1 MVRPSSGPRI
11 ADVADALREG
21 LSRGYLGVPDAIEWA
36 QREAVADHE
45 SLDPL
50 VPYLAVSG
58 HRPTSHILLILAQ
71 LAWGADAPRVGR
83 IAAGQLHDALS
94 SDRLNAR
101 STVHAVYRLFR
112 DGYAPDADFERA
124 ARRFDDEIERVDR
137 GDAPAD
143 ELRGRLLAFLDRYHR
158 DSAPGDADAEPALDS
173 RDRLTVTADSG
184 ASDSLEINAQLTW
197 QGWSGRARLSVARE
211 RLAEFATELR
221 DFAAH
226 HTNSVRLDE
235 RDKATGSQFELTV
248 AEFGRARRAAVQVRL
263 AHGTRSAEVA
273 PPGRLEVSVPT
284 EHELVGDFAAD
295 IAELV
300 AAGSGV
306 AQLRLLRRWVDEL

>member
-1 MVRPSSGPRI
+1 MVRSSTGPRI

-21 LSRGYLGVPDAIEWA
+21 ISRGYLGVPDAVEWA

-45 SLDPL
+45 TLDPL

-71 LAWGADAPRVGR
+71 LAWGADAPSVGR
-83 IAAGQLHDALS
+83 IAARQLHGALAS
-94 SDRLNAR
+94 GRVNAR
-101 STVHAVYRLFR
+101 KAAHALYRLFR
-112 DGYAPDADFERA
+112 DGYAPDPDFERA
-124 ARRFDDEIERVDR
+124 ARRFDDEIERADR
-137 GDAPAD
+137 ANATDDDLPI
-143 ELRGRLLAFLDRYHR
+143 RLLAFLERYRH
-158 DSAPGDADAEPALDS
+158 DQPTEASASEPALDA
-173 RDRLTVTADSG
+173 RDRLTVTADTG
-184 ASDSLEINAQLTW
+184 ATDTLELSAQLTW
-197 QGWSGRARLSVARE
+197 QGWSGRARLSVARDT
-211 RLAEFATELR
+211 LAEFATELR

-226 HTNSVRLDE
+226 HASRVRLDA
-235 RDKATGSQFELTV
+235 RDAATGSEFGLTV
-248 AEFGRARRAAVQVRL
+248 SEFGRARRAAIRVRL
-263 AHGTRSAEVA
+263 ADGTGSTEVA

-306 AQLRLLRRWVDEL
+306 AQLRLLRRWLDER